1 MSGQAVQ
8 IRWTSSPVTGDSPP
22 LPPPFSLIPPAAMGL
37 TCVAPPPKRAGPKMH
52 PAQVFCSHS
61 NARARIV
68 TPVRETGALHRRARV
83 AQKGPEPM
91 ALFVQKYGGS
101 SVADA
106 ECMRRVAARIKQTCG
121 KSNRVVAVVSAM
133 GDTTDDLIALA
144 RSVNTD
150 PDEREMDSLLAT
162 GEMASSAILTMALH
176 AIGVDAISMT
186 GRQAGI
192 RVDNT
197 HLKAKIETIDPSRIL
212 QHLDQ
217 GKVVVVAGFQGM
229 NAANDV
235 ATLGRGGSDTT
246 AVALA
251 AALHADRCQ
260 ILKDVDG
267 IFTANPRIAPKAR
280 KLDEIT
286 YDEMLE
292 LAACGAEV
300 LQSRAVEFAK
310 KYNVVLEV
318 MSSFEVKPG
327 TLVREEVSHMENVI
341 IRGIAADK
349 NQAKATLRAVR
360 DTPGVAA
367 TIFKALSAA
376 NINVD
381 MIVQNVAED
390 RATDLSF
397 TVAKDDIAKTRRLL
411 EPMAKKLKA
420 AGLHFDEDIAK
431 VSIVGV
437 GMKSHSGVAYKMFD
451 ALAAN
456 GVNIDMISTSE
467 IKISVVIRA
476 KDADKAVRVLHDAF
490 KLHIVPAASRPK
502 KRPSAARKPATK

>member
-1 MSGQAVQ
+1 
-8 IRWTSSPVTGDSPP
+8 
-22 LPPPFSLIPPAAMGL
+22 
-37 TCVAPPPKRAGPKMH
+37 
-52 PAQVFCSHS
+52 
-61 NARARIV
+61 
-68 TPVRETGALHRRARV
+68 
-83 AQKGPEPM
+83 M

-106 ECMRRVAARIKQTCG
+106 ACMRRVAQRIQDTRKAGNQ
-121 KSNRVVAVVSAM
+121 VVVVVSAM
-133 GDTTDDLIALA
+133 GDTTDNLIGLA
-144 RSVNTD
+144 RQVHPE

-176 AIGVDAISMT
+176 ALGVKAISMT
-186 GRQAGI
+186 GQQAGI
-192 RVDNT
+192 KVDGI
-197 HLKAKIETIDPSRIL
+197 HLKAKIQEINPRRIHH
-212 QHLDQ
+212 HLDQ
-217 GKVVVVAGFQGM
+217 GCVVVVAGFQGM
-229 NAANDV
+229 NSSEDI

-251 AALHADRCQ
+251 AALKADRCQ

-267 IFTANPRIAPKAR
+267 VFTANPRVVPDAR

-292 LAACGAEV
+292 LASAGSEV

-310 KYNVVLEV
+310 NYGVVLEV

-327 TLVREEVSHMENVI
+327 TLVREEVEEMEQVI

-349 NQAKATLRAVR
+349 NQAKATLLGVP

-367 TIFKALSAA
+367 RIFKELAAA

-381 MIVQNVAED
+381 MIVQNVSA
-390 RATDLSF
+390 AGITDVSF
-397 TVAKDDIAKTRRLL
+397 TVAKDDIAKTRRVI
-411 EPMAKKLKA
+411 EPLVKEIRA
-420 AGLHFDEDIAK
+420 AGLNFDPDIAK

-437 GMKSHSGVAYKMFD
+437 GMKSHSGVAYRMFD
-451 ALAAN
+451 VLATRHI
-456 GVNIDMISTSE
+456 NIEMISTSE

-476 KDADKAVRVLHDAF
+476 GEADEAVRSLHGAF
-490 KLHIVPAASRPK
+490 NLSVPRGNPRRGGARRRGPNPGSRGDPGPGSCHEAYCHLRHDPARWRAGRRHQFFAAGEGAHCPQSGRVRNRLHRRRLCGVEPEGHGVFR
-502 KRPSAARKPATK
+502 

>member
-1 MSGQAVQ
+1 
-8 IRWTSSPVTGDSPP
+8 
-22 LPPPFSLIPPAAMGL
+22 
-37 TCVAPPPKRAGPKMH
+37 
-52 PAQVFCSHS
+52 
-61 NARARIV
+61 
-68 TPVRETGALHRRARV
+68 
-83 AQKGPEPM
+83 M
-91 ALFVQKYGGS
+91 ALFVHKYGGS

-106 ECMRRVAARIKQTCG
+106 ECMRRVAARIKATCG
-121 KSNRVVAVVSAM
+121 DSNQVVAVVSAM

-144 RSVNTD
+144 RSVNPE

-162 GEMASSAILTMALH
+162 GEMASSAVLTMALQ
-176 AIGVDAISMT
+176 ALGVDAISMT

-197 HLKAKIETIDPSRIL
+197 HLKAKIETIDPSRI
-212 QHLDQ
+212 QRHLKQ

-229 NAANDV
+229 NAASDV

-260 ILKDVDG
+260 ILKDVEG
-267 IFTANPRIAPKAR
+267 IYTANPRVVPQAR

-327 TLVREEVSHMENVI
+327 TVVRQEVADMENVI

-349 NQAKATLRAVR
+349 NQAKATMRALP

-367 TIFKALSAA
+367 TIFKQLAQA

-381 MIVQNVAED
+381 MIVQNVSEEGY
-390 RATDLSF
+390 TDLSF
-397 TVAKDDIAKTRRLL
+397 TVPTDDLVKTRRLL
-411 EPMAKKLKA
+411 EPLGKSLKA
-420 AGLHFDEDIAK
+420 GGLHFDQDIAK

-437 GMKSHSGVAYKMFD
+437 GMKSHSGVAYQMFD

-467 IKISVVIRA
+467 IKISVIIRA

-490 KLHIVPAASRPK
+490 KLYIVPEGSKPNVRPMAKTAQAAQGKASPK
-502 KRPSAARKPATK
+502 ARKAAKPTKGAKAKKA